1 MDDINLRR
9 VFLYLLIASVAL
21 SALFGIGVI
30 LLGDFGS
37 FEVRV
42 LMTTLTVTAASIL
55 GLACGACLEAGRGRI
70 LPIAGITLSV
80 LSAFLV
86 MFVIWDLLDDSEV
99 FVKSV
104 VTVSALA
111 VASSHLSLLSI
122 ARLDKRFA
130 WSWLAAFACVWLLTA
145 ILLYILWFEPQSD
158 SDLVSRIIGVLST
171 LIAALTV
178 ITPVFHKLS
187 SGEKDAA
194 AIDREIEKLRARIE
208 ELELEQA
215 ESRLLHRKRID
226 QPQPVEQS
234 EIAISRSQCS
244 SVFDS

>member
-1 MDDINLRR
+1 MNGINLRR

-70 LPIAGITLSV
+70 LPILGIALSI
-80 LSAFLV
+80 LSALLV
-86 MFVIWDLLDDSEV
+86 MFVIWDVLDEAET

-104 VTVSALA
+104 VTMAVVA
-111 VASSHLSLLSI
+111 VASSYLSLLSI
-122 ARLDKRFA
+122 ARLDRRFA
-130 WSWLAAFACVWLLTA
+130 WAWHAAFVCVWLLAA
-145 ILLYILWFEPQSD
+145 ILLYILWFEPQSE
-158 SDLVSRIIGVLST
+158 SDLVSRIMAVLSI

-187 SGEKDAA
+187 HSRRTVQQIRDEIDELEGRIWHLNQERIALQNAEAEAEAD
-194 AIDREIEKLRARIE
+194 AID
-208 ELELEQA
+208 
-215 ESRLLHRKRID
+215 
-226 QPQPVEQS
+226 
-234 EIAISRSQCS
+234 
-244 SVFDS
+244 